1 MIYLYLFLAGGTGVL
16 ARFVSARSMNQL
28 LGAGFPYGTFSVNVL
43 GSLLFGFLSWYIV
56 HRWQSLASVDSVE
69 NIETLKTV
77 VLTGL
82 LGGFTTFSAFSMEM
96 LQMLQSGQTVKALSY
111 ALLSVIV
118 CVFACFAGLM
128 LAKQL
133 V

>member
-1 MIYLYLFLAGGTGVL
+1 MLYFSIFIAGGIGVL
-16 ARFVSARSMNQL
+16 ARFISVKSLNYLFGTA
-28 LGAGFPYGTFSVNVL
+28 FPYGTLFVNVM

-56 HRWQSLASVDSVE
+56 QRWSGIA
-69 NIETLKTV
+69 NIETVKIA

-96 LQMLQSGQTVKALSY
+96 LQMLQTGQIFKAMLY
-111 ALLSVIV
+111 ACLSVLV
-118 CVFACFAGLM
+118 CVIASFVGLM
-128 LAKQL
+128 LAKQF

>member
-1 MIYLYLFLAGGTGVL
+1 MLYFSVFIAGGIGVL
-16 ARFVSARSMNQL
+16 ARFISVKSLNHIFGTA
-28 LGAGFPYGTFSVNVL
+28 FPFGTLFVNVV

-56 HRWQSLASVDSVE
+56 QRWSGMA
-69 NIETLKTV
+69 NIETLKTA

-96 LQMLQSGQTVKALSY
+96 LQMLQTGQTVKAMLY
-111 ALLSVIV
+111 ACLSVVV
-118 CVFACFAGLM
+118 CVIACFAGLAF
-128 LAKQL
+128 AKQF

>member
-1 MIYLYLFLAGGTGVL
+1 MMLYVSLFIAGGIGVL
-16 ARFVSARSMNQL
+16 ARFVSVKSLNSFFGTA
-28 LGAGFPYGTFSVNVL
+28 FPFGTLFVNVV

-56 HRWQSLASVDSVE
+56 HRWSGAV
-69 NIETLKTV
+69 NIETVKTA

-96 LQMLQSGQTVKALSY
+96 LQMLQAGQTLKALLY
-111 ALLSVIV
+111 ACLSVVV
-118 CVFACFAGLM
+118 CVIACFAGLV
-128 LAKQL
+128 LAKQF

>member
-1 MIYLYLFLAGGTGVL
+1 MLYLSVFIAGGIGVL
-16 ARFVSARSMNQL
+16 ARFASVKSLNYL
-28 LGAGFPYGTFSVNVL
+28 FGTTFPFGTLFVNVV

-56 HRWQSLASVDSVE
+56 QRWSDIADV
-69 NIETLKTV
+69 ETLKTA

-96 LQMLQSGQTVKALSY
+96 LQMLQTGQTLKAMLY
-111 ALLSVIV
+111 ACLSVIV
-118 CVFACFAGLM
+118 CVIACFAGLM
-128 LAKQL
+128 LAKQF

>member
-1 MIYLYLFLAGGTGVL
+1 MNSLF
-16 ARFVSARSMNQL
+16 FV
-28 LGAGFPYGTFSVNVL
+28 GFPFGTFFVNVV

-56 HRWQSLASVDSVE
+56 QRWSGVE
-69 NIETLKTV
+69 NSETLKAAI
-77 VLTGL
+77 LTGL

-96 LQMLQSGQTVKALSY
+96 LQMLQSGQTIKAISY
-111 ALLSVIV
+111 ALLSVII
-118 CVFACFAGLM
+118 CVFACFVGLL